1 MRKKL
6 ISITF
11 VLALCCAMFFTSNVV
26 KAETSQERLCGNNR
40 YETNSKIVEK
50 GWSESKYAVIA
61 SGQGFADALCA
72 SPLAKQYKAPIL
84 LTNKNTLNKES
95 KEQLSRLKVKKV
107 FIIGATGVID
117 NSVKREIEKMGI
129 ETKRIYGKD
138 RFETSIEVAKNL
150 KNLKGVVVTNAYGF
164 ADALSIAPVAAQR
177 EMAILFTKKNELPK
191 VNKDFLSNKTF
202 TENYVVGS
210 TGVVSDKVASKL
222 NNSVRLGG
230 KNRYSTNSKI
240 LNYFSD
246 KFNYGKVYV
255 ASGKDYPD
263 ALCGSALASLTK
275 SPLILV
281 GDSVD
286 ESVMSSV
293 KANHN
298 KYKDV
303 IALGGTFVVSDIAYN
318 SISEGIRYLNDSEAL
333 KLIYN
338 ANKLAYPV
346 VETNGTM
353 PSMHIGDK
361 YYEKFEDKFN
371 SKEKLFSYL
380 NKYYT
385 KSAINR
391 FMSILEVK
399 KINGQ
404 YCKKVGQLGDY
415 NPDILNAKIINKSI
429 SKNKV
434 DLVMKIRDS
443 SEECSMRYKARL
455 IYEDGKWRVDFWD
468 GLMDI

>member
-26 KAETSQERLCGNNR
+26 KAATSQERLCGNNR

-84 LTNKNTLNKES
+84 LTDKNALNKET
-95 KEQLSRLKVKKV
+95 KNQLSNLKVKKV

-117 NSVKREIEKMGI
+117 DSVKREIEKMGI

-150 KNLKGVVVTNAYGF
+150 NNLKGVVVTNAYGF
-164 ADALSIAPVAAQR
+164 ADALSIAPVAAQKG
-177 EMAILFTKKNELPK
+177 MAILFTKKDDFPK
-191 VNKDFLSNKTF
+191 VNKDFLQNKTF

-222 NNSVRLGG
+222 NNSIRLAGE
-230 KNRYSTNSKI
+230 NRYSTNSKI
-240 LNYFSD
+240 LSYFSD
-246 KFNYGKVYV
+246 KFNYDKVYV

-263 ALCGSALASLTK
+263 ALCGSALALLTK

-286 ESVMSSV
+286 QSVMASV
-293 KANHN
+293 KAKYS
-298 KYKDV
+298 KYKEV
-303 IALGGTFVVSDIAYN
+303 IALGGTSVVSDIAYN
-318 SISEGIRYLNDSEAL
+318 SISEGIKYLNDSEAL

-346 VETNGTM
+346 AEANRM
-353 PSMHIGDK
+353 PLINIEGK
-361 YYEKFEDKFN
+361 YYQRFQDEFN
-371 SKEKLFSYL
+371 SKEKLFTYL
-380 NKYYT
+380 NKEYT
-385 KSAINR
+385 KNAINK
-391 FMSILEVK
+391 FMKILETK

-404 YCKKVGQLGDY
+404 YCKRFGQLGNY

-434 DLVMKIRDS
+434 DLYISVKNLGDNSVS
-443 SEECSMRYKARL
+443 SYKATV
-455 IYEDGKWRVDFWD
+455 IYEDGKWRVDNWD
-468 GLMDI
+468 GLMGI